1 MKLNYKV
8 LGIAVCMVG
17 VIGCSDKNPISIAVA
32 YEDNVTMGV
41 EETSLDIDV
50 LKNDIYIIG
59 KGKELHLELDGAA
72 GHASLAVRTVDE
84 KQVITYI
91 PEDGFE
97 GRDTFGYCIR
107 VATLEDCTRV
117 HVIVGNGEPLVNAG
131 ADKRMLIGTPLRV
144 EGSAIDDRDDPDTLT
159 FEWKE
164 GVEVLSSS
172 AVLMYDPA
180 LMGQHKLVLTAT
192 DTEGATGSD
201 EVNITV
207 NGFNVVDAQDDD
219 VSMPDTQRQLNI
231 DVLDNDSLA
240 GEVSTVTLEIE
251 TGPSDGYARPMVIG
265 GKKVISYV
273 PDDGFVGTD
282 TFVYSATIGGVAG
295 RATVTVHVLAAEASN
310 EKPVADDASTT
321 MAVECEI
328 GTAVSFTL
336 TGRDADGDTITFSK
350 VAEPDYGTVVVESD
364 GSGTFTLDNSED
376 QSKCFD
382 GMPNS
387 FTFKVND
394 GTVDSDAATVT
405 INPPTSEE

>member
-1 MKLNYKV
+1 
-8 LGIAVCMVG
+8 
-17 VIGCSDKNPISIAVA
+17 
-32 YEDNVTMGV
+32 
-41 EETSLDIDV
+41 
-50 LKNDIYIIG
+50 
-59 KGKELHLELDGAA
+59 
-72 GHASLAVRTVDE
+72 
-84 KQVITYI
+84 
-91 PEDGFE
+91 
-97 GRDTFGYCIR
+97 
-107 VATLEDCTRV
+107 
-117 HVIVGNGEPLVNAG
+117 
-131 ADKRMLIGTPLRV
+131 
-144 EGSAIDDRDDPDTLT
+144 
-159 FEWKE
+159 
-164 GVEVLSSS
+164 
-172 AVLMYDPA
+172 
-180 LMGQHKLVLTAT
+180 
-192 DTEGATGSD
+192 
-201 EVNITV
+201 
-207 NGFNVVDAQDDD
+207 
-219 VSMPDTQRQLNI
+219 MPDTQRQLNI

-240 GEVSTVTLEIE
+240 GEVSTVVLEIE

-295 RATVTVHVLAAEASN
+295 RATVTVPVLAAEASN
-310 EKPVADDASTT
+310 EKPVANDASIT